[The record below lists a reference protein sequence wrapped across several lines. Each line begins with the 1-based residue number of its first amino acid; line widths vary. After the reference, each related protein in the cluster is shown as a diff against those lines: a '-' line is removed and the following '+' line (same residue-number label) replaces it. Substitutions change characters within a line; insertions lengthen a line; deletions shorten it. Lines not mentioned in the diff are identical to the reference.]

1 MTKWNNRS
9 RIIIPLLLALLSC
22 QPGFAAKA
30 GKVDAEQEKQDAQQA
45 RLAEEKRIK
54 SKFGYSFND
63 VGHQIVIIT
72 CSGDQG
78 RSSGSGFV
86 ATMDGKPYLFTNQ
99 HVILGADKISFKTAG
114 GDILQP
120 RGVQL
125 STTRDIARLP
135 LADGEGLAI
144 ADQPAKGDPIA
155 VFGNSEGGGVATEL
169 YGNITG
175 IETELLEVSADFVSG
190 NSGSPVL
197 NLNKEVVGI
206 ASYVRFSTDDE
217 DGSETRRF
225 CYRLAGSQWEAVQW
239 RQYNNDYGKQYRET
253 EMLIDSIFEAAVQW
267 YGDPFTRMTADNHP
281 DAGLRK
287 WSSDHNLMIN
297 RIARTR
303 NQSITQH
310 ELDNTNK
317 LIRKDMADSAEA
329 LSNVCTD
336 RARQMRFLANQRE
349 LTTFLRNEFNGFAD
363 RLDVASEQIDNY
375 GKKLSELNFFYF
387 AK

>member
-1 MTKWNNRS
+1 MTPPPNLS
-9 RIIIPLLLALLSC
+9 RCLVAVLAGLLAGPS
-22 QPGFAAKA
+22 GYAAKN
-30 GKVDAEQEKQDAQQA
+30 GKADAAQENQDTQKK
-45 RLAEEKRIK
+45 RIAEEKRIK
-54 SKFGYSFND
+54 SKFDYSFND
-63 VGHQIVIIT
+63 VSDQIVIIT
-72 CSGDQG
+72 CNSDQG

-114 GDILQP
+114 GTVLQP
-120 RGVQL
+120 RGVEL

-135 LADGEGLAI
+135 LAEGEGLAI
-144 ADQPAKGDPIA
+144 AAQPAKGAPIA

-197 NLNKEVVGI
+197 NLNQEVVGI
-206 ASYVRFSTDDE
+206 ASFVRFRTDDE
-217 DGSETRRF
+217 DGSKTRRF
-225 CYRLAGSQWEAVQW
+225 CYRLEGSQWDAVQW
-239 RQYNNDYGKQYRET
+239 RQYNDDYGKQYRET

-287 WSSDHNLMIN
+287 WSNDHNLMIN

-303 NQSITQH
+303 NQTITQH

-329 LSNVCTD
+329 LAKVCSG
-336 RARQMRFLANQRE
+336 RARQMRFLATQRE
-349 LTTFLRNEFNGFAD
+349 LTTFLRNEFNSFAD
-363 RLDVASEQIDNY
+363 RLDYAAEQIGNY
-375 GKKLSELNFFYF
+375 GEKLSTHNFFYF
-387 AK
+387 KK